1 MPSDDRR
8 YAVAGLPAIGIGM
21 GLPATGHQPKPRTP
35 DRLQPASLDLAI
47 GLLCQYQVRLAPSF
61 IAD

>member
-8 YAVAGLPAIGIGM
+8 YAVAGLPAIGM